1 MFTKRRQPQNY
12 HRLQEMR
19 RWALPPRETHNV
31 PRRTND
37 RGTGKYVADLE
48 RRNTLSPDELL
59 NGHTGPVTEVA

>member
-1 MFTKRRQPQNY
+1 MGT
-12 HRLQEMR
+12 
-19 RWALPPRETHNV
+19 PPRETHNV

-48 RRNTLSPDELL
+48 RRNTLPPDELL